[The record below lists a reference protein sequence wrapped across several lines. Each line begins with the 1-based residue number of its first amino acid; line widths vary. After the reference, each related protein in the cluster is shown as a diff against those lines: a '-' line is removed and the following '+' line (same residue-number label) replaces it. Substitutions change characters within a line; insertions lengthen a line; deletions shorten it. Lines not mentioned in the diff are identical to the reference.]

1 MPCGNLRQRPIF
13 KLQWRI
19 YYLMKWPGAIH
30 FFAIATSDNVACGAI
45 NRKYFI
51 SLFPLAYFQGYF
63 YPCAARLL
71 ARSLTHTLSHAGAWR
86 NKESG
91 ANTENNSLR
100 SISFAYSSFYTTPL
114 PPLLLAPLT
123 THADPLFFP
132 QPASTKY
139 ILPLEPS
146 AGSFL

>member
-1 MPCGNLRQRPIF
+1 
-13 KLQWRI
+13 
-19 YYLMKWPGAIH
+19 
-30 FFAIATSDNVACGAI
+30 V
-45 NRKYFI
+45 
-51 SLFPLAYFQGYF
+51 
-63 YPCAARLL
+63 RLVCS

-123 THADPLFFP
+123 THADPLSSRNQHPLNIYYRASARAEWDPFCKLLRARKYYNSLFFFWISSERFSSAP
-132 QPASTKY
+132 KVHCTWKRCYSSEYLIKINEFFFLAAS
-139 ILPLEPS
+139 
-146 AGSFL
+146 